1 MSESFADS
9 RLLQHH
15 YAVVADVLFTLSA
28 DGQRLIAMNAAAERL
43 LGYTVRDFL
52 KQPELWLSLVIT
64 ADRQRL
70 SDFRAS
76 MGRFERTTYRMRDRS
91 GQLLLLE
98 ECLWSSGV
106 GHPLCGRVT
115 DITQRDKANEQEQ
128 QLARAYR
135 LMMVRSRD
143 PMAILLLK
151 DESLVISHANPAWHL
166 YHDAACAHSRLSLEH
181 LYLPHVLRSLERAEP
196 WQCDISLSLPRGESR
211 LSVQM
216 VSLGRSLADEG
227 RQVAVMARDITQV
240 HQRLENVIDQ
250 QQRLARRV
258 DETPGAHY
266 ATAGEWPPEE
276 LEYLS
281 AGSEAL
287 TGLSHDLLMASPG
300 LWQARL
306 VPEELTICQQRFG
319 EAVRERHSRL
329 SLCYAFVHVDGRKRY
344 LQDDIQLSY
353 SPEGEVT
360 AVLGKLSDVTQR
372 EAHRRQLDNL
382 VQQMRG
388 VVFQCRLSQE
398 GELRY
403 TYLSPV
409 ASQLLGLDPQAV
421 IDDPMLL
428 LARIVDREREQLL
441 VSLQSSARQQSPWE
455 AEVRYQHPDG
465 QERRLACVG
474 LPQVIDSPEGGV
486 IWNGYCDDAT
496 ARYRIE
502 DELRQSEERYR
513 FILNSVS
520 DLVSI
525 EDSHGIC
532 QYISPSVEKL
542 CGYRPQEIIGQEIKQ
557 LIHPD
562 DMQRIAQEVHRAACL
577 GEVFRIDFR
586 IQHKAGHTLWFES
599 ISTPSMDPVSGRY
612 QRVLSVSRNI
622 HERKLVEQRREHEA
636 MTDAMTGAMTRASFL
651 DTLDTLL
658 SSSSREQ
665 MALIL
670 FDIDHFKRV
679 NDTHGHAAGDQVLI
693 SLGEECRAQLRRD
706 DCFARLGGEEFAVL
720 LTDAGTATGVGMA
733 ERLRQQI
740 AALEVRFKSLTLRCT
755 ISMGV
760 ATPQPGETRDGYLHR
775 ADMALYSAKRSGRD
789 RVVLASQSLSED
801 N

>member
-1 MSESFADS
+1 MPESFADD

-43 LGYTVRDFL
+43 LGYRVRDFL
-52 KQPELWLSLVIT
+52 EQPGLWSSLVIT

-70 SDFRAS
+70 IDFRAS
-76 MGRFERTTYRMRDRS
+76 LGRVERTTYRMRDRS

-98 ECLWSSGV
+98 ECLWRDGP
-106 GHPLCGRVT
+106 GQPLCGRVS
-115 DITQRDKANEQEQ
+115 DITQQDKANEQEQ

-143 PMAILLLK
+143 PMAILMLK
-151 DESLVISHANPAWHL
+151 EERLVISHANPAWHL
-166 YHDAACAHSRLSLEH
+166 YHDAACAHSRLSLED
-181 LYLPHVLRSLERAEP
+181 LYLSHVIRSLESAEP

-211 LSVQM
+211 LSVQL
-216 VSLGRSLADEG
+216 VSLGRPLAGEG

-240 HQRLENVIDQ
+240 HHRLEDVIDQ
-250 QQRLARRV
+250 RQRLARRV

-266 ATAGEWPPEE
+266 AIVGEWPPEE

-281 AGSEAL
+281 AGCEAL

-306 VPEELTICQQRFG
+306 EPDELASCQQQFAK
-319 EAVRERHSRL
+319 AVRERRSRL
-329 SLCYAFVHVDGRKRY
+329 SLCYAFLHVDGRKRY
-344 LQDDIQLSY
+344 LQDDMHLSY
-353 SPEGEVT
+353 SPKGQVT
-360 AVLGKLSDVTQR
+360 GVLGKLSDVTRR
-372 EAHRRQLDNL
+372 EGHRRQLQNL

-398 GELRY
+398 GVLRY

-409 ASQLLGLDPQAV
+409 ASQLLGLDPRAV
-421 IDDPMLL
+421 IADPMLL
-428 LARIVDREREQLL
+428 LERIEDRERETLL
-441 VSLQSSARQQSPWE
+441 ASLQTSADQQSPWE
-455 AEVRYQHPDG
+455 AVIRYRHPDG
-465 QERRLACVG
+465 EERRLACVG

-525 EDSHGIC
+525 EDARGIC

-542 CGYRPQEIIGQEIKQ
+542 CGYRPQEIIGHEIKQ

-586 IQHKAGHTLWFES
+586 LQHKAGHTLWFES
-599 ISTPSMDPVSGRY
+599 ISTPSMDPVTGRY

-622 HERKLVEQRREHEA
+622 HERKLIEQRREHEA

-651 DTLDTLL
+651 ETLETLL

-670 FDIDHFKRV
+670 FDIDHFKRI
-679 NDTHGHAAGDQVLI
+679 NDTYGHAAGDRVLAR
-693 SLGEECRAQLRRD
+693 LGETCRAQLRRD

-720 LTDAGTATGVGMA
+720 LTDAGTAIGVGMA

-740 AALEVRFKSLTLRCT
+740 AALEVRFKSLTLHCT

-789 RVVLASQSLSED
+789 RVVLASQTLSED